1 MISKFKILHKKNDLD
16 EKKNFQNQIFDFL
29 TENYP
34 NYNFKKSD
42 NPLLILCDENELGL
56 SNLYNNFLLS
66 SQTNYELKQLA
77 EEHFEKVL
85 SFKELFSEE
94 METWDET
101 KSQIFP
107 QLMPIEFKNEFSVLS
122 LPFADE
128 VAVGFVVDGEKA
140 YRYVISSDLESWE
153 VDISEIERNAIEN
166 LLGIS
171 SQIEMTYVPP
181 PTAMVVI
188 NTMDSFDAVR
198 ILDPSLREFL
208 TEKLGKSF
216 FFGIP
221 NRDFLICWSKN
232 ADSEFQKTVINQ
244 ISTDFDERPY
254 PLSRN
259 TFELSENGEIL
270 LSDFEQNR
278 NDQMNLTSNN

>member
-128 VAVGFVVDGEKA
+128 VAVGFVV
-140 YRYVISSDLESWE
+140 
-153 VDISEIERNAIEN
+153 ERNGN
-166 LLGIS
+166 
-171 SQIEMTYVPP
+171 
-181 PTAMVVI
+181 
-188 NTMDSFDAVR
+188 
-198 ILDPSLREFL
+198 
-208 TEKLGKSF
+208 
-216 FFGIP
+216 
-221 NRDFLICWSKN
+221 
-232 ADSEFQKTVINQ
+232 
-244 ISTDFDERPY
+244 
-254 PLSRN
+254 
-259 TFELSENGEIL
+259 
-270 LSDFEQNR
+270 
-278 NDQMNLTSNN
+278 